1 MLIRKTV
8 EEVRT
13 LKKNSKKP
21 EIRRQELIDIADALF
36 TEKGYEAVSVRDI
49 LEVVNGAPGM
59 FYYYF
64 KSKQE
69 IYMAAMEQYITRRL
83 ERKCKIMEDE
93 EVPFENKLP
102 VFRSMVEEDIEGYVD
117 RFVPQE
123 NASISDNSYKL
134 YDLVHMLSQMVG
146 PYSKFILQGIRE
158 NKLKNRFHITEENVE
173 AFATFVLYGAWG
185 MIYNNKFTGSGDSY
199 DLENILKITNQ
210 LFY

>member
-1 MLIRKTV
+1 
-8 EEVRT
+8 
-13 LKKNSKKP
+13 
-21 EIRRQELIDIADALF
+21 
-36 TEKGYEAVSVRDI
+36 
-49 LEVVNGAPGM
+49 
-59 FYYYF
+59 
-64 KSKQE
+64 
-69 IYMAAMEQYITRRL
+69 MAAMEQYITRRL

-102 VFRSMVEEDIEGYVD
+102 VFRSMVEEDIQGYVD

-123 NASISDNSYKL
+123 DASISDNSYKL
-134 YDLVHMLSQMVG
+134 YDLVHMLSQMVV